1 MGSNREDG
9 GCRNGVVYRA
19 SFLRNNDSRKVGD
32 PIGFNAQR
40 AMHIWDM
47 KGRRRRAPLGHFF
60 CATGALAS
68 RALPKPCR
76 GRCALPAGFA
86 RFRGR
91 VPWIV
96 SLSPSLFFFFS
107 PPPSLSPLLLPHCP
121 FPIPSF
127 RARFLARFPACVRL
141 SRRLAGRV
149 ENISGAACGLV
160 VGPAQLGAVCA
171 GNGGKRAGPS
181 ALFCLKWVGGGAG
194 PTKTAGLM
202 NGSSPFFFFPC
213 ETPAPRQRPG
223 KPPGRMACRG
233 LFR

>member
-1 MGSNREDG
+1 MGYERPAPAG
-9 GCRNGVVYRA
+9 A
-19 SFLRNNDSRKVGD
+19 AWPLFLRNRSASVSGVAK
-32 PIGFNAQR
+32 
-40 AMHIWDM
+40 
-47 KGRRRRAPLGHFF
+47 
-60 CATGALAS
+60 ALP
-68 RALPKPCR
+68 RALRFAGGFRSISGARSLDC
-76 GRCALPAGFA
+76 LPFP
-86 RFRGR
+86 FF
-91 VPWIV
+91 V
-96 SLSPSLFFFFS
+96 FFFS

>member
-19 SFLRNNDSRKVGD
+19 SFLRNNDSRKVGY

-76 GRCALPAGFA
+76 RRCALPAGFA

-96 SLSPSLFFFFS
+96 SLSPSLFFFS
-107 PPPSLSPLLLPHCP
+107 PPPLFPPSFFPIAHFP
-121 FPIPSF
+121 FPLFAHGFLPGSLLAFAF
-127 RARFLARFPACVRL
+127 RGAWRAASKKFPAQPAGWLLGRRNLEPFALGMAASGRGRL
-141 SRRLAGRV
+141 
-149 ENISGAACGLV
+149 
-160 VGPAQLGAVCA
+160 
-171 GNGGKRAGPS
+171 
-181 ALFCLKWVGGGAG
+181 
-194 PTKTAGLM
+194 
-202 NGSSPFFFFPC
+202 PC
-213 ETPAPRQRPG
+213 FA
-223 KPPGRMACRG
+223 
-233 LFR
+233 